1 MEYQFIRDPI
11 DGFSLE
17 INDEHKVIGQWLIT
31 EVGTDIAQ
39 LTTLITKIETI
50 SQYQTELIT
59 GTEYS
64 LTLEAGEA
72 LIRANVSQIPVDQS
86 VLLEQALALDDTDM
100 IAECGQLDLLDL
112 LYQWRDFIA

>member
-17 INDEHKVIGQWLIT
+17 INDEHKVIGQWLTT
-31 EVGTDIAQ
+31 EIGTDKHKLMLVIAN
-39 LTTLITKIETI
+39 IEATN
-50 SQYQTELIT
+50 QYQQHVIP

-64 LTLEAGEA
+64 LIIESGEA
-72 LIRANVSQIPVDQS
+72 MVRANVSQIPVDPTL
-86 VLLEQALALDDTDM
+86 LLEQELQLDDTDM

-112 LYQWRDFIA
+112 LYQWQDFIS